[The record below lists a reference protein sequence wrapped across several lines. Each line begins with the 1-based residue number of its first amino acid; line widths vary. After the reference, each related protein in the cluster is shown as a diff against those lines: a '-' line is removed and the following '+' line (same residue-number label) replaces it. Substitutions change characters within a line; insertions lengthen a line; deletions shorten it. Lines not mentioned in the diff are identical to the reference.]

1 MSKFV
6 VYTIFES
13 DNIVFKWSC
22 DNYIRAP
29 VKTFPMKLVGKELLA
44 VFVTIVTFAILSNTY
59 VTLEAEIKTI
69 LSKTRP
75 DVTNSI
81 ACKKSFN

>member
-1 MSKFV
+1 
-6 VYTIFES
+6 
-13 DNIVFKWSC
+13 
-22 DNYIRAP
+22 
-29 VKTFPMKLVGKELLA
+29 MKLVGKELLA

-75 DVTNSI
+75 EVTNSI